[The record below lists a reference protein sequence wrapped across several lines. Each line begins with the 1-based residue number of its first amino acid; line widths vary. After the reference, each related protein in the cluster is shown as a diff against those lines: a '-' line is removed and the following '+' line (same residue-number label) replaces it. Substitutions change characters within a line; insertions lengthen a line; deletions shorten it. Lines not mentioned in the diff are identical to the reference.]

1 MPRES
6 TKAGNYRINSRLNS
20 VISVRGERPPRC
32 WVSCLQ
38 CWSTPSESNSQP
50 LDRPD
55 LAPIA
60 PSSRQLLFK
69 GAQSSRYSPTLADSD
84 LLHHVPRLMST
95 RVALLEH
102 PATPQLLPP
111 FSPAS
116 HWPDAILETASLYP
130 GQDPLQATLFPP
142 PSADSEVPAP
152 LFPSQMLNTPL
163 GVEDPAGTSYP
174 ASA

>member
-20 VISVRGERPPRC
+20 VISVRGERPPQC
-32 WVSCLQ
+32 WVSCIQ

-50 LDRPD
+50 LDRPG

-69 GAQSSRYSPTLADSD
+69 GAQSSRYSPT
-84 LLHHVPRLMST
+84 PRRLRSSQ
-95 RVALLEH
+95 AHEH
-102 PATPQLLPP
+102 PRYPLGAPRHPSCCSP
-111 FSPAS
+111 FSPGSPLARRGLRDCI
-116 HWPDAILETASLYP
+116 PVP
-130 GQDPLQATLFPP
+130 GPGSIPRRLFPP
-142 PSADSEVPAP
+142 PIRRLGSPCT

>member
-20 VISVRGERPPRC
+20 VISVRGERPPQC
-32 WVSCLQ
+32 WVSCIQ

-50 LDRPD
+50 LDRPG

-69 GAQSSRYSPTLADSD
+69 GAQSSRYSPT
-84 LLHHVPRLMST
+84 PRRLRSSQ
-95 RVALLEH
+95 AHEH
-102 PATPQLLPP
+102 PHCPLGAPPTHPQLLPP

-116 HWPDAILETASLYP
+116 HWPDAVSETASVYP
-130 GQDPLQATLFPP
+130 GRDPFQATLFPP